1 MKEIKA
7 MPAFRRVEARHAGPQ
22 ALGILVPPGVR
33 TQVIV
38 RPRALG
44 YDLLPAQWAR
54 DPKVSPKF
62 CLFDRDEAAQV
73 ARRLL
78 QALEDAVARAV
89 NPVETIG
96 APGGGSFQVWM
107 RAAELFW
114 IPCRRI
120 AEMEYQPLLF
130 ATYAEARAAGEELA
144 TIVWPRADA
153 DREYYVNTQ
162 KFAG

>member
-1 MKEIKA
+1 
-7 MPAFRRVEARHAGPQ
+7 MPAFRRVEAQHAGPN
-22 ALGILVPPGVR
+22 ALGILVPPGAR

-44 YDLLPAQWAR
+44 CDLLPAQWSG
-54 DPKVSPKF
+54 DPRVSPTF

-78 QALEDAVARAV
+78 QALEDAVTRGV

-114 IPCRRI
+114 IPCRRV
-120 AEMEYQPLLF
+120 AEAEYQPLLF

-144 TIVWPRADA
+144 KIVWPAADA
-153 DREYYVNTQ
+153 EREYYVNTQ
-162 KFAG
+162 KFRDE